1 MDTRK
6 IKILLDKVRL
16 SAPKVLVLGDIMLD
30 CYISGSVR
38 RISPEAPVPILDFE
52 KEKYI
57 LGGVGNV
64 AHNLVNLGAEVELAT
79 IIGDDSE
86 GKIIK
91 ALIKKLKIPLD
102 YVHSSANIN
111 TTKKTRFISNSTQL
125 LRLDNDSVGL
135 ESSDYFYLQNK
146 LDDMLSEID
155 CVIISDYD
163 KGVCSEPLI
172 KNVIL
177 KSNNKKIPIFID
189 PKGNQWNKYRNS
201 TCVTPNKK
209 EAEGELKIKLKND
222 LDYEKASK
230 LILEKYKLDS
240 CLITRGS
247 EGMTYNSNTEI
258 IHQKVGGKEVFDVS
272 GAGDS
277 VIASM
282 AVSFSAGLTIKES
295 LELSSIVS
303 SEVVRF
309 VGTVPFSMK
318 MINDKNEL

>member
-1 MDTRK
+1 MDYQK
-6 IKILLDKVRL
+6 IKILLDRVKL

-30 CYISGSVR
+30 CYINGSVR

-64 AHNLVNLGAEVELAT
+64 AHNLVNLGAEVKLAT
-79 IIGDDSE
+79 VIGDDSE
-86 GKIIK
+86 GKIIQG
-91 ALIKKLKIPLD
+91 LIKKLKIPLD

-111 TTKKTRFISNSTQL
+111 TTKKTRFISKSTQL
-125 LRLDNDSVGL
+125 LRLDNDSIRF
-135 ESSDYFYLQNK
+135 ESSDHLSLQNK
-146 LDDMLSEID
+146 LDDMLSEIG
-155 CVIISDYD
+155 CVIISDYN
-163 KGVCSEPLI
+163 KGLCSEPLI
-172 KNVIL
+172 KSVIT

-189 PKGNQWNKYRNS
+189 PKGSQWMKYTKS

-209 EAEGELKIKLKND
+209 EAEDELTIKLKND

-247 EGMTYNSNTEI
+247 EGMTYYSNTEI
-258 IHQKVGGKEVFDVS
+258 IHQKVGEKEVFDVS

-318 MINDKNEL
+318 MINDKNEQ

>member
-1 MDTRK
+1 MDYQK
-6 IKILLDKVRL
+6 IKILLDKVKL

-30 CYISGSVR
+30 CYINGSVR

-64 AHNLVNLGAEVELAT
+64 AHNLVNLGAEVKLAT
-79 IIGDDSE
+79 IIGNDSE
-86 GKIIK
+86 GEIIQG
-91 ALIKKLKIPLD
+91 LIKKLRIPLD
-102 YVHSSANIN
+102 YVYSSTNIN
-111 TTKKTRFISNSTQL
+111 TTKKTRFISKSTQL
-125 LRLDNDSVGL
+125 LRLDNDSIGF
-135 ESSDYFYLQNK
+135 ESSDHFYLQNK

-163 KGVCSEPLI
+163 KGVCSETLI
-172 KNVIL
+172 KSVIL

-189 PKGNQWNKYRNS
+189 PKGEKWSKYTNS
-201 TCVTPNKK
+201 TCLTPNKK
-209 EAEGELKIKLKND
+209 EAEAELKIKLKND

-247 EGMTYNSNTEI
+247 EGMTFNSNTEI
-258 IHQKVGGKEVFDVS
+258 IHQKVGEKEVFDVS

-318 MINDKNEL
+318 MINNKDE